1 MSDADPPYLRIA
13 GELRERIA
21 TGRLRPGDR
30 VPSTR
35 AIMRDWGVAL
45 ATATKALAV
54 LGNEGLVD
62 AVPRVGTVVAARRLH
77 QQTPQRAAR
86 RPARP
91 GARPGGALTVDRIV
105 RCAVETADRDGIAAL
120 SMRGI
125 AGRLEVPTMSLY
137 RHVRSKDE
145 LVLLMIDATFGEEPY
160 PAVAPTGWRETLA
173 ASARLQWASYRRHP
187 WLAQVISLT
196 RPQPLVNL
204 FRIAE
209 WNLTGL
215 VPLGLG
221 QQDLLD
227 IHMTVCIFVRGVAIG
242 LAPELEAT
250 EDTGLTGDEWADVDQ
265 PLIELLT
272 NGPFPTF
279 REVSGMGNYD
289 LDLDRLFEFGLQ
301 RVLDGMEEMV
311 SNR

>member
-1 MSDADPPYLRIA
+1 MSDSEPPYLRIA

-35 AIMRDWGVAL
+35 AVMRDWGVAL

-54 LGNEGLVD
+54 LRNEGLVD
-62 AVPRVGTVVAARRLH
+62 AVPRVGTVVAARRPR
-77 QQTPQRAAR
+77 QQAAR
-86 RPARP
+86 RTVRP
-91 GARPGGALTVDRIV
+91 SALTAERIV
-105 RCAVETADRDGIAAL
+105 GCAVDTADREGIAAL
-120 SMRGI
+120 SMRGV
-125 AGRLEVPTMSLY
+125 AGRLGVPTMSLY

-160 PAVAPTGWRETLA
+160 PAVEPSSWRETLA

-196 RPQPLVNL
+196 RAQPLANL
-204 FRIAE
+204 FRLAE
-209 WNLTGL
+209 WNLGAL

-221 QQDLLD
+221 QQDMLD
-227 IHMTVCIFVRGVAIG
+227 IHMTVCTYVRGVAIG
-242 LAPELEAT
+242 LAPEQEAT
-250 EDTGLTGDEWADVDQ
+250 EDTGLTGDEWAEVD
-265 PLIELLT
+265 PSLVELVT
-272 NGPFPTF
+272 DGPFPMF

-289 LDLDRLFEFGLQ
+289 LDLERLFEFGLQ
-301 RVLDGMEEMV
+301 RLLDGLELMV
-311 SNR
+311 GNR